1 MIHCSSKELD
11 IAILPSDGLIKTKLK
26 LCRLKEINLKIMEKI
41 AREIAINTKASFI
54 LIYL

>member
-11 IAILPSDGLIKTKLK
+11 IAILPSDGLIKTKLS
-26 LCRLKEINLKIMEKI
+26 RLKEINLKIMEKI
-41 AREIAINTKASFI
+41 AREIAINTKTSFI